1 MTRSGGALMRRIP
14 IESGV
19 PILVFAAARLAVAV
33 VALLAVAFVGF
44 PYEGRAAV
52 VLAGFVLWSAALLL
66 ATYREPYRTLHPVV
80 PAVDFALL
88 LLLELAAPETVG
100 AVRLAALFLI
110 AAHAHFQGEGRGLLI
125 AALGAAALVAGAA
138 IRGDLPID
146 TDVHAFHEAVFALS
160 ALATAVVVGLL
171 RTSESASRLRAR
183 GLSRRTMQAESEV
196 RRRVAE
202 SIHDGPVQ
210 ELIGLDMILSAAR
223 SESAHE
229 DKVAELIDEARE
241 LVSRNVRALRDEI
254 VELGPYAFQEV
265 SLETAIEACLPVWE
279 RRYGFEVRL
288 AIERIDLSPE
298 MAGDLFRIAQEAVV
312 NAGRHAEATRVEL
325 SLRTLGTNVELRVAD
340 NGHGFD
346 GSSPLAAAEPGH
358 LGLASMRERA
368 ELMDGKLE
376 IESSDRGT
384 RVLVLAPLRT
394 VDGSD

>member
-1 MTRSGGALMRRIP
+1 MRRIP
-14 IESGV
+14 IESAG
-19 PILVFAAARLAVAV
+19 PIVVFATARLAIAV
-33 VALLAVAFVGF
+33 VALAAVIVVGF

-52 VLAGFVLWSAALLL
+52 AVAAFVLWSIAILVLTRRDPDRA
-66 ATYREPYRTLHPVV
+66 LHPLV
-80 PAVDFALL
+80 PAGDFALL
-88 LLLELAAPETVG
+88 LLLELLAPDTVG
-100 AVRLAALFLI
+100 GVRLAALFLI
-110 AAHAHFQGEGRGLLI
+110 AAHAHFQGEQRGLMV
-125 AALGAAALVAGAA
+125 AALGSVALVAGAA
-138 IRGDLPID
+138 IRGDNPVE
-146 TDVHAFHEAVFALS
+146 TGVHAFHEVVFILS
-160 ALATAVVVGLL
+160 SLATAVVVGLL

-223 SESAHE
+223 SESE
-229 DKVAELIDEARE
+229 GETKVAGLIDEARD

-265 SLETAIEACLPVWE
+265 SFETAIENCLPVWQ

-288 AIERIDLSPE
+288 AIERIELPPE

-312 NAGRHAEATRVEL
+312 NAGRHADATRIEL
-325 SLRTLGTNVELRVAD
+325 SLRALGRTVELRVAD
-340 NGHGFD
+340 NGRGFNEN
-346 GSSPLAAAEPGH
+346 GLLAQSEPGH

-394 VDGSD
+394 ATAGGA